1 MEHHGSHR
9 LEFGGCRELGSDVGE
24 VGDVVIPAGTLLQHS
39 HISEQEMR
47 EDVGINCLDEETY
60 LLDLMLEQ
68 WLEYTTDIG
77 FSSAAYATNS
87 IEEARSRG
95 SPNSSDARVS
105 WHLSKS
111 RETQTPTSMAYHDPS
126 EGMGSSP
133 WMAMSELESNPDNL
147 TEVCGEWSK
156 NRGGLR
162 QVRRKRYF
170 SRVFF

>member
-1 MEHHGSHR
+1 

-39 HISEQEMR
+39 RISEQEMR
-47 EDVGINCLDEETY
+47 EDVGINCLAEETY

-68 WLEYTTDIG
+68 RLEYTTDIG

-111 RETQTPTSMAYHDPS
+111 RET
-126 EGMGSSP
+126 
-133 WMAMSELESNPDNL
+133 
-147 TEVCGEWSK
+147 
-156 NRGGLR
+156 
-162 QVRRKRYF
+162 
-170 SRVFF
+170 